1 MNSPLLTCRA
11 FYSANATSMAYHHF
25 QILIHRP
32 WTSRRSQ
39 PWTGQGPGF
48 RHARQTCNTSASNIS
63 QLLVQYEKDYSFRRM
78 HSYAVNVIFSA
89 ALISLF
95 NVIASKG
102 RPSPDTVPSEA
113 TTHLSVFFRA
123 LDDLSRSF
131 DSAKRAREHLATIQR
146 KWYLSGVQSGSNSK
160 RICQS
165 VHATSKQKRPRT
177 SDATVTVV

>member
-1 MNSPLLTCRA
+1 MT
-11 FYSANATSMAYHHF
+11 YHHF

-48 RHARQTCNTSASNIS
+48 RHARHFCSTSASKIS
-63 QLLVQYEKDYSFRRM
+63 QLLIQYEKDYTFRCM

-95 NVIASKG
+95 NVIATKV
-102 RPSPDTVPSEA
+102 RPLPDSTPSEA
-113 TTHLSVFFRA
+113 TANLSIFFRA

-146 KWYLSGVQSGSNSK
+146 KWYLSGIQSGSNSK
-160 RICQS
+160 RVHHS
-165 VHATSKQKRPRT
+165 VQPNSKHKRLRTLDPTST
-177 SDATVTVV
+177 TG